1 MLLPPARQDGLGAG
15 VGAISSPVAV
25 TVLVFGLLPP
35 LAAGAAVALTSSVLL
50 LAIFIGISRLCMT
63 QIGGQTGDVLGAL
76 QQSAEVVILVTAS
89 TIIGRST

>member
-1 MLLPPARQDGLGAG
+1 
-15 VGAISSPVAV
+15 
-25 TVLVFGLLPP
+25 
-35 LAAGAAVALTSSVLL
+35 
-50 LAIFIGISRLCMT
+50 MT